1 MDKINLILAKNVM
14 YAIYALALVGLLGW
28 FRGCSTSKD
37 LTKMKKEVVELTKRV
52 NTADSLL
59 MNIDNKEDLNLKL
72 EINGLEVSK
81 RLLYD
86 QNAIV
91 RTKIRPDDAINEYD
105 EKIEALQIELRNNQK
120 DTK

>member
-1 MDKINLILAKNVM
+1 MEKINIILAKNVM

-37 LTKMKKEVVELTKRV
+37 LTKMKKEVVELTNRV

-59 MNIDNKEDLNLKL
+59 QNIDNSEDLDLKL
-72 EINGLEVSK
+72 EINGFQISK

-91 RTKIRPDDAINEYD
+91 RTTKRPDDAIKEYD

-120 DTK
+120 